1 MQKAKL
7 RMKNESRLARCLS
20 FCILHSAFCICPAAD
35 LDPGKL
41 PPPAKVQIE
50 FDRDIKPIFE
60 STCIRCH
67 GPERPKS
74 HFRLDNRDSAL
85 KGGDNGVDIL
95 PGDSAKSP
103 LIHYVARLVED
114 MEMPPPGKG
123 EPLTPE
129 QVGLLR
135 AWIDQGANWGTPS
148 QAGVDF
154 TIVPALRW
162 ISVDGDKTKFRE
174 VEGIREGFSS
184 GLEHFSITE
193 QVAPDKR
200 VSIEGRALFPDND
213 IQLKLAVEKTDLG
226 FVRAGFEHWR
236 RYYDDTGGYHPAYAV
251 PSFDSNSDLHL
262 DIGRAWIDFGLTLPH
277 LPQIVLGYEYH
288 FKEGSKSMLEWGPV
302 IWSGV
307 RTNNFYPA
315 AKNIDEDV
323 HVVKLDVTH
332 EIGGWRLEDRARVE
346 FYELGTRE
354 INAVSASIGPGA
366 DTIIRTRQGADHVQ
380 GMNTVRAERQVT
392 DWWLLSGGYLYSK
405 LDGDASFKQTTMNA
419 AGVPSFGQFW
429 SSDDLVL
436 KRESHI
442 FSLTSLLLPM
452 NGLSLSL
459 GLQNEWQRQEGAG
472 DVHLDHGDPL
482 FLDNYDL
489 TPGTVRSDL
498 DTMRLVEN
506 IELRFM
512 KIPFTVLFAEGR
524 FDQEAI
530 GQFERGHAEETS
542 AGDDTHESFLRD
554 TDASNNRYEGRFGFN
569 MSPWRWVSFN
579 AHYKHRLSDTEY
591 DHNRDFEPDTSMLP
605 NPGYS
610 AFISEREIETD
621 EVQAKLVVRPANWLK
636 LSFTYQL
643 LASDFSSTTDPVP
656 GGTHDEGIH
665 AADYDAHVYGLNV
678 VLTPFQRFYFSGT
691 FTYSDTR
698 LETPASGVPAV
709 VPYDGDVYSIVA
721 SANYSLNN
729 AAALQAAYSF
739 SQANYGRNN
748 FGDAIPLGLDYTR
761 HGLMVGVTLR
771 LSDNVSTNLR
781 YGYYDYSEPSTG
793 GFNDY
798 TAHGVFATIV
808 MKWP

>member
-1 MQKAKL
+1 MSEHQKSCFTRVRVLGAVL
-7 RMKNESRLARCLS
+7 LVTCHLS
-20 FCILHSAFCICPAAD
+20 HVPCSAAD
-35 LDPGKL
+35 LDESKL
-41 PPPAKVQIE
+41 PPPAKTQID
-50 FDRDIKPIFE
+50 FDRDIRPIFE
-60 STCIRCH
+60 SNCIRCH

-74 HFRLDNRDSAL
+74 HFRLDNRESAL

-135 AWIDQGANWGTPS
+135 GWIDQGAKWGAAAEHGAAFSVT
-148 QAGVDF
+148 
-154 TIVPALRW
+154 PALRW

-174 VEGIREGFSS
+174 VEGIKEGFSS

-193 QVAPDKR
+193 QLAPDKR
-200 VSIEGRALFPDND
+200 VSVEGRALFPGND
-213 IQLKLAVEKTDLG
+213 IQLKLAVEKTDFG

-251 PSFDSNSDLHL
+251 PSFDSDRELHL

-277 LPQIVLGYEYH
+277 LPQVVLGYEYQ
-288 FKEGSKSMLEWGPV
+288 FKEGAKSMLEWGPV
-302 IWSGV
+302 IWPGV

-354 INAVSASIGPGA
+354 INAASASVGPRA
-366 DTIIRTRQGADHVQ
+366 DAIVQSRQSADHIQ

-405 LDGDASFKQTTMNA
+405 LDGDASFKQTTTDA
-419 AGVPSFGQFW
+419 VGTPSFGQFW

-436 KRESHI
+436 KREAHI

-452 NGLSLSL
+452 DGLSLSL

-482 FLDNYDL
+482 FLGNYDL
-489 TPGTVRSDL
+489 IPGTVRSDL
-498 DTMRLVEN
+498 DTMRLMETIGV
-506 IELRFM
+506 RYTR
-512 KIPFTVLFAEGR
+512 IPFTVLFAEGR

-530 GQFERGHAEETS
+530 GQFESGHAEES
-542 AGDDTHESFLRD
+542 FGDNTHESFLRD

-569 MSPWRWVSFN
+569 TSPWRWVSFS
-579 AHYKHRLSDTEY
+579 AHYKHRLSDTDY
-591 DHNRDFEPDTSMLP
+591 DHNRDFAPDTSMMP

-610 AFISEREIETD
+610 AFIREREIETD
-621 EVQAKLVVRPANWLK
+621 EVQARLVVRPANWLK
-636 LSFTYQL
+636 LTLTYQL
-643 LASDFSSTTDPVP
+643 VATDFSTTTDPVP
-656 GGTHDEGIH
+656 SGTRGEGIQ
-665 AADYDAHVYGLNV
+665 AADYEANIYGLSI

-691 FTYSDTR
+691 FTYGDTR
-698 LETPASGVPAV
+698 LETPASGEPAV
-709 VPYDGDVYSIVA
+709 VPYSGDVYSVIA
-721 SANYSLNN
+721 SANYSLND
-729 AAALQAAYSF
+729 ATALHAAYSF
-739 SQANYGRNN
+739 SRANYGRNN
-748 FGDAIPLGLDYTR
+748 FGDSIPLGLDYTR
-761 HGLMVGVTLR
+761 HGLMVGVTRR
-771 LSDNVSTNLR
+771 LSGNVSTSLR
-781 YGYYDYSEPSTG
+781 YGYYAYSESSSG
-793 GFNDY
+793 GLNDY
-798 TAHGVFATIV
+798 TAHGVFATV
-808 MKWP
+808 MVKWP